1 MVIAEYLLLISI
13 FIIFYSYLGYVLIVL
28 VFNKLLLKNKE
39 SLEGKKQVHL
49 PSLTLLVAAYNEEDC
64 IEEKVLN
71 SLSLE
76 YPKNL
81 LKILFIT
88 DGSTDQ
94 TNKIIQKYPN
104 IILLHEKARNGK
116 IAATKRAM
124 KFVDSEIVVFSDANT
139 TINSDAL
146 LKIVRHYNSPA
157 VGGVACEKKVKVQ
170 NEDNAS
176 GAGEGFYWRYES
188 FLKQQDSDFY
198 SVVGAAG
205 ELFSIRTNLFVPIP
219 SDTIIEDFYM
229 TMKIAQSGYVI
240 KYEPQA
246 YAIEEPSF
254 SVAEEYKRKTR
265 IAAGGIQSIVRLAS
279 LLNPFKK
286 PALTFL
292 YVSHRVFRWSV
303 APILLLAIIALSF
316 LLAIKGS
323 WIGLGLIVA
332 QIIFYLLAFVGY
344 LLRNKKVK
352 AKLFYIPF
360 YFTFMNYAVYV
371 GAIRYFRGSQSV
383 VWEKSKRA

>member
-88 DGSTDQ
+88 DGSTDK
-94 TNKIIQKYPN
+94 TNKIIQEYPN
-104 IILLHEKARNGK
+104 IILLHEKTRNGK

-205 ELFSIRTNLFVPIP
+205 ELFSIRTSLFVPIP

-292 YVSHRVFRWSV
+292 YVSHRVLRWSV
-303 APILLLAIIALSF
+303 APILLLAIIAISF

-323 WIGLGLIVA
+323 WIGLVLIVA
-332 QIIFYLLAFVGY
+332 QLIFYLLAFVGY

>member
-1 MVIAEYLLLISI
+1 MGIAEIFLLIAI
-13 FIIFYSYLGYVLIVL
+13 FIIFYSYAGYGFIVL
-28 VFNKLLLKNKE
+28 VLNRLLNKKVT
-39 SLEGKKQVHL
+39 LEVDKKAKL
-49 PSLTLLVAAYNEEDC
+49 PTLTLLIAAYNEQDC
-64 IEEKVLN
+64 IEEKILN
-71 SLSLE
+71 SLSLD

-81 LKILFIT
+81 IKILFIT
-88 DGSTDQ
+88 DGSTDN
-94 TNKIIQKYPN
+94 TNQIIQKFPK
-104 IILLHEKARNGK
+104 IVLLFEKGRKGK

-124 KFVDSEIVVFSDANT
+124 ECIDSEIVVFSDANT

-146 LKIVRHYNSPA
+146 LKIVKHYNNPK
-157 VGGVACEKKVKVQ
+157 VGGVACEKKVRVKDI
-170 NEDNAS
+170 DNAS

-246 YAIEEPSF
+246 YAIEDPSF

-265 IAAGGIQSIVRLAS
+265 IAAGGIQSIIRLSS
-279 LLNPFKK
+279 LLNPFKQ

-292 YVSHRVFRWSV
+292 YVSHRVLRWSV
-303 APILLLAIIALSF
+303 APILLLVIIALSF
-316 LLAIKGS
+316 LLAVKGS
-323 WIGLGLIVA
+323 WIGLVLIVA

-352 AKLFYIPF
+352 GKLFYIPF

-371 GAIRYFRGSQSV
+371 GAMRYFRGRQSV